1 MKIDLFVNGDPF
13 PYTFHMS
20 AIPTHTSFVESIH
33 AAWILFQDHFKTFF
47 LLAVF
52 VNLPLNILIDAT
64 TVRNVDWEYM
74 VRLPWD
80 QWDPIFFVNAG
91 LVGVA
96 SLLGMLVSVAVI
108 LVVQRALRH
117 ETTPVGHAL
126 GLALPYWPKVFVTT
140 IVSLIIIIGGSFLL
154 LLPGLVAAFLFLFST
169 YAVVL
174 ANRWGLRALGYSAR
188 LVLRHP
194 GVVLTRLIGIAILIG
209 LPSFAILASAGQIEL
224 YGIPAVGDTL
234 VDIIFMFGT
243 VYFTTLFLELE
254 QRMLES

>member
-1 MKIDLFVNGDPF
+1 MKIDLIVNEASF
-13 PYTFHMS
+13 PYTFSMS
-20 AIPTHTSFVESIH
+20 AVTIHTTFAKSIH
-33 AAWILFQDHFKTFF
+33 GAWILFQDHFKTFF

-52 VNLPLNILIDAT
+52 VYLPLNILIDAT

-91 LVGVA
+91 LVAVA

-108 LVVQRALRH
+108 IVTQRALRH
-117 ETTPVGHAL
+117 EATPVGHAL
-126 GLALPYWPKVFVTT
+126 GLALPFWPKVLVTSV
-140 IVSLIIIIGGSFLL
+140 VSLIIIVGGTFLL
-154 LLPGLVAAFLFLFST
+154 ILPGIVLAFLFLFST
-169 YAVVL
+169 YTVVL
-174 ANRWGLRALGYSAR
+174 ANRWGLKALGYSAR
-188 LVLRHP
+188 LVFRHP
-194 GVVLTRLIGIAILIG
+194 GVVLFRLAGVAILIG

-224 YGIPAVGDTL
+224 YGIPAIGDTL

-254 QRMLES
+254 QRMLEN

>member
-1 MKIDLFVNGDPF
+1 MKIELIVNGVTF
-13 PYTFHMS
+13 PYTFSMS
-20 AIPTHTSFVESIH
+20 ALPTHATFAESVH

-52 VNLPLNILIDAT
+52 VDFPLNILIDAT

-96 SLLGMLVSVAVI
+96 SLLGMLVSIAVI
-108 LVVQRALRH
+108 IVTQRALRH
-117 ETTPVGHAL
+117 EATPVGHAL
-126 GLALPYWPKVFVTT
+126 GLALPFWPKVLVTT
-140 IVSLIIIIGGSFLL
+140 IVSLIIIVGGTFLL
-154 LLPGLVAAFLFLFST
+154 ILPGIVLAFLFLFST
-169 YAVVL
+169 YTVVL
-174 ANRWGLRALGYSAR
+174 ANRWGLKALGYSAR
-188 LVLRHP
+188 LVFRHP
-194 GVVLTRLIGIAILIG
+194 GVVLFRLIGAAILIG

-224 YGIPAVGDTL
+224 YGIPAIGDTL
-234 VDIIFMFGT
+234 VDIIFMFAT